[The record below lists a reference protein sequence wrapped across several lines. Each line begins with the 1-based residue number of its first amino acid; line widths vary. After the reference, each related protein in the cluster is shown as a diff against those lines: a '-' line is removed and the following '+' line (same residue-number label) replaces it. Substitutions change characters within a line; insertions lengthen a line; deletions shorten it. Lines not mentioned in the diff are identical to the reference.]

1 MDYLRNSFEPS
12 QENNQPDLVKKI
24 SMVTFQENCLN
35 KRQSSTFNNQEIHLN
50 LNRRKSSFKTFIG
63 FQNNLNQHNK
73 IVIQQICPKTE
84 GSQLEDFEDNID
96 VLRSKQKTDML
107 NDATDQNKQSDVSKR
122 RTSIYPPNLESILK
136 NNRRK
141 SVVFQKQFT
150 MNLNSQKLLS
160 QDQNNSKSVYQRSSQ
175 QMQSRL
181 SINLD
186 KFQIHSQRQLARERL
201 RKIFR
206 KGLLLNKTVKIFA
219 SMIGARY
226 IQKKTEFLFSKDTY
240 FKIDLHKSKY
250 FDDMLQGKGLFSREY
265 MNSQTEFLKAL
276 LNLQLDLSNSI
287 HAEIAVNLLKKKIKS
302 QLEMKYL
309 SKCLM
314 NLDLFKQNSNILEDQ
329 DSLKIIF
336 SEINYVFFPKNSI
349 IFNFGEYGNNYYV
362 LLKGKVYCFIPNQ
375 EKKDQLIFQQVENE
389 RRAIKS
395 KKIIQL
401 SGQQIDNSPGS
412 YEFIKSPLHRLNSTN
427 ITWSQKQ
434 IESNKNA
441 QNNFQNE
448 RRVISPSKQR
458 ENSKSRQQNILNNL
472 INENQQDN
480 STQTDN
486 ISLTVDDNNEQSDY
500 FNMIMKQAFNSSK
513 QEIIVNK
520 KKHNKNNSHVNEDV
534 QYQQMYFPDMNMVK
548 VYTPGEAFGEIALMT
563 KERRT
568 ASMVCKEDSHFMV
581 LSKEGFEKILGSYQ
595 QSIVKQKV
603 SFLKSFS
610 FFEKVANSQLMSFLH
625 CFKIVAFTPKSI
637 IYQENDPTNEIYLI
651 KYGEVQ
657 IQKQIY
663 VEQKI
668 PSQLSKETNS
678 LSMDQTN
685 ILFNKHLQ
693 KNRKQSQK
701 RVIQIK
707 SLGPIQYFGQDEIL
721 SQEPKRLFRA
731 VALQQTQLYIINKK
745 DFFSFLKY
753 QKQLNIFKDQCQVKK
768 TWLINREEE
777 VTQVVSLQESNQ
789 KAYTPVEVTPSKAQD
804 PSCQFNT
811 TPQNVKSLKESKQ
824 NQSYI
829 NSIFP
834 INNNNS
840 NNNYSNIINVN
851 NTTIN
856 NYNNNNNNNTNNSLQ
871 SPIIAKSQDKYFQF
885 FQTSVQ
891 NFEKNSPKNQINQ
904 QQQQQQQQF
913 FFPQE
918 QNQISSIQFQ
928 NESVIQSPKNKSS
941 QINQVQQNIFSSLR
955 KQKNIERQSIN
966 TSGFKNIFQNQKL
979 QQSNIQ
985 IQTKSNLQKEED
997 EEIFSK
1003 SSIKQKVVKF
1013 QNDVLQN
1020 KKKTLEKISN
1030 RTSIELKKPDQ
1041 PTSHY
1046 LDLQKLLKIN
1056 EQNQVIMK
1064 EIQHK
1069 KYSNVSVERLHT
1081 DGPCKSNNLEN
1092 VFDIL
1097 TRSSKKQYKYA
1108 NSKNKFF
1115 FPEQNI
1121 NITSPRSE
1129 KSCNNLKSFGKINE
1143 MAVDSLTT
1151 TLSFSNSV
1159 KKPNYRLKSFL
1170 SKPQLDMQKKTN
1182 QNESTIKSGI
1192 DLLQDKNDDSF
1203 QNKYI
1208 KRVNQSDLSLI
1219 NNFTYANYFNKNVIT
1234 NSHKAV
1240 NKSQDFKIST
1250 PKNLQTNQSLNEL
1263 KIKSIDSSPLSIY
1276 YDKQDDIKED
1286 EIQKHKEDQLSL
1298 TSFIQ
1303 QQSDTQTNQT
1313 QTAQKNQKNEFQ
1325 QFFQNN
1331 EALKNKSI
1339 LKIIKFQQKNK
1350 YIFKQLYQYNNNTLE
1365 TSFQDQQTH
1374 KQLS

>member
-1 MDYLRNSFEPS
+1 MDYFRNSIGTS
-12 QENNQPDLVKKI
+12 LENNEPELGKKI
-24 SMVTFQENCLN
+24 SMVTFQENCLE
-35 KRQSSTFNNQEIHLN
+35 KRHSSTFNNQEIQLN
-50 LNRRKSSFKTFIG
+50 LNRRKSSFKTLVG
-63 FQNNLNQHNK
+63 FQNNLNNHNK
-73 IVIQQICPKTE
+73 IAIQQFCPKTE
-84 GSQLEDFEDNID
+84 GSQLEDSEDNID
-96 VLRSKQKTDML
+96 VLRPKQKTDTL
-107 NDATDQNKQSDVSKR
+107 NNTTDQNKQSDLNKR
-122 RTSIYPPNLESILK
+122 RASIYPQNLESILK
-136 NNRRK
+136 NNRRQ

-150 MNLNSQKLLS
+150 MNLKSQKLLN
-160 QDQNNSKSVYQRSSQ
+160 QDQNDGRPLNQRNSQYM
-175 QMQSRL
+175 MQSRV

-186 KFQIHSQRQLARERL
+186 KNQINSQRQLARERL

-219 SMIGARY
+219 SVIGARY

-250 FDDMLQGKGLFSREY
+250 FDDMLQGRGLFSKEY
-265 MNSQTEFLKAL
+265 INSQTEFLKAL
-276 LNLQLDLSNSI
+276 LNLQIDLSNQI

-302 QLEMKYL
+302 QLEMQYL
-309 SKCLM
+309 SKCFM

-395 KKIIQL
+395 KKLIQFT
-401 SGQQIDNSPGS
+401 GQQSDNTPYS
-412 YEFIKSPLHRLNSTN
+412 YEFVKSPLQRLNSTN
-427 ITWSQKQ
+427 LTWSSKL
-434 IESNKNA
+434 IESNKIA
-441 QNNFQNE
+441 QQNLQNE

-458 ENSKSRQQNILNNL
+458 ENIKNKQQNLL
-472 INENQQDN
+472 QYLMNENQQDS
-480 STQTDN
+480 STETDN
-486 ISLTVDDNNEQSDY
+486 ISLTADDNDEQSDY
-500 FNMIMKQAFNSSK
+500 FNIIMKKAFNSSK
-513 QEIIVNK
+513 KEIILNK
-520 KKHNKNNSHVNEDV
+520 KKQNKNNSSINEDV

-568 ASMVCKEDSHFMV
+568 ASMVCKEDSHLMV

-625 CFKIVAFTPKSI
+625 CFKIITFTPKST
-637 IYQENDPTNEIYLI
+637 IYQENDPANEIYLI
-651 KYGEVQ
+651 KSGEVQ

-663 VEQKI
+663 VDQKTQ
-668 PSQLSKETNS
+668 PQVSKEANS

-707 SLGPIQYFGQDEIL
+707 SLGPVQYFGQDEIL

-745 DFFSFLKY
+745 EFFSFLKY

-768 TWLINREEE
+768 TWLKNREEE
-777 VTQVVSLQESNQ
+777 VTLVVSLQESNQ
-789 KAYTPVEVTPSKAQD
+789 KTHTPIEMTPSKIQD
-804 PSCQFNT
+804 PSFQFNQT
-811 TPQNVKSLKESKQ
+811 LYNIKSLKESKQ
-824 NQSYI
+824 NSTYI
-829 NSIFP
+829 NNTFS
-834 INNNNS
+834 INNNN
-840 NNNYSNIINVN
+840 NNNININ
-851 NTTIN
+851 NTFTPT
-856 NYNNNNNNNTNNSLQ
+856 NNNNNNTNNNINSSLQ
-871 SPIIAKSQDKYFQF
+871 SPIQKPQEKCFQF
-885 FQTSVQ
+885 FQTFVN
-891 NFEKNSPKNQINQ
+891 NFEKNSPVYQNSQ
-904 QQQQQQQQF
+904 QQQQPQQQQF
-913 FFPQE
+913 FSQD
-918 QNQISSIQFQ
+918 QSQIPNIQFP
-928 NESVIQSPKNKSS
+928 NENVIQSPKNKSN
-941 QINQVQQNIFSSLR
+941 QISSVQQNIFSCLR
-955 KQKNIERQSIN
+955 KKKNMKSQSIN
-966 TSGFKNIFQNQKL
+966 TSSIKNIFQNQKL
-979 QQSNIQ
+979 QQSNVNIQ
-985 IQTKSNLQKEED
+985 IKANLQKDEE

-1003 SSIKQKVVKF
+1003 SSIKQRVVKF
-1013 QNDVLQN
+1013 SNDLLQN

-1064 EIQHK
+1064 EIQNK

-1081 DGPCKSNNLEN
+1081 DGPSKCNNLDT

-1097 TRSSKKQYKYA
+1097 SRSSKKEYKYA

-1115 FPEQNI
+1115 FPEQNN

-1129 KSCNNLKSFGKINE
+1129 KSSNNLKSFGRINE
-1143 MAVDSLTT
+1143 MIVDSPKT
-1151 TLSFSNSV
+1151 TLSFSNNI
-1159 KKPNYRLKSFL
+1159 KKQNYRLKSFL
-1170 SKPQLDMQKKTN
+1170 SKPQLDNYKKSN

-1192 DLLQDKNDDSF
+1192 DLLDKNDDSF
-1203 QNKYI
+1203 QNRYT

-1219 NNFTYANYFNKNVIT
+1219 HNFPYANYFNKNIF
-1234 NSHKAV
+1234 SHKAV
-1240 NKSQDFKIST
+1240 NKSQDFKISVS
-1250 PKNLQTNQSLNEL
+1250 KNMQANQSLNEL
-1263 KIKSIDSSPLSIY
+1263 KIKSIESSPLSIY

-1286 EIQKHKEDQLSL
+1286 EVKKHKEDQLSF

-1303 QQSDTQTNQT
+1303 QHSEANANQT
-1313 QTAQKNQKNEFQ
+1313 QTVQKNQKNEFQ

-1350 YIFKQLYQYNNNTLE
+1350 YIFKQLQQYNNNTLE
-1365 TSFQDQQTH
+1365 TSLQDQQTH
-1374 KQLS
+1374 KQFS